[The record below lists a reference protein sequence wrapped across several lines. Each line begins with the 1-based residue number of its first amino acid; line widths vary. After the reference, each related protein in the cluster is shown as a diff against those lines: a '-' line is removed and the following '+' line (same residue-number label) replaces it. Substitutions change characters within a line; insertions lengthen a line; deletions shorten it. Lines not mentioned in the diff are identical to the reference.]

1 MRSSSRPGPWR
12 PVNAFAWWNRAL
24 SRTTAILP
32 VPVSRWSRS
41 SARIVCSVFRF
52 CSVGCGVTVLLV
64 GEGGAEERLGRPPPV
79 HGRSGALPFRGLHAA
94 GPGLVLQADL
104 ADRVH
109 LPAGV
114 QQGLDLGRRP
124 GHASGDGFL
133 VAVLVERVGRFGV
146 RPAQGREQ
154 PVRGVRLVFGVGQGL
169 HGVTYRR
176 DVPELGV
183 DTRLG
188 GRPGQ
193 DGPEFFLPGA
203 GGFRRVPVSGVA
215 GQDRAH
221 PGGLP
226 LGQPFLHCPLSA
238 LNNLWSAWCF
248 SGGGRK

>member
-1 MRSSSRPGPWR
+1 MSG
-12 PVNAFAWWNRAL
+12 
-24 SRTTAILP
+24 TTAILP
-32 VPVSRWSRS
+32 ASVSRWSRS
-41 SARIVCSVFRF
+41 RARIVCQVFRF

-64 GEGGAEERLGRPPPV
+64 GEGVGEGLGRLLPV

-94 GPGLVLQADL
+94 GLGLVLGAGLVCGVD
-104 ADRVH
+104 

-114 QQGLDLGRRP
+114 QQGIDLGFHF

-154 PVRGVRLVFGVGQGL
+154 PVRGVRPVLGVGQGL

-176 DVPELGV
+176 DVPEPGV

-226 LGQPFLHCPLSA
+226 LGRPFLHCPLSA

-248 SGGGRK
+248 SGGGWK